1 MRKKKNYPKN
11 YYGELSEKINLIN
24 ENDIIEITY
33 YVNRQYKKIRGK
45 VKKIDLKNKRI
56 IIINNANIYIE
67 FKDIFKL
74 EKY

>member
-33 YVNRQYKKIRGK
+33 YVNRQYKKIKGK
-45 VKKIDLKNKRI
+45 VKKLI
-56 IIINNANIYIE
+56 
-67 FKDIFKL
+67 
-74 EKY
+74 